1 VKSKSKNP
9 SLTLAKRCRELIL
22 EKKAEDVVVLD
33 LREVSSVA
41 DYFVICSGTSEPHLK
56 ALAAAVAL
64 GLRDD
69 GVRTNRQAGDPSSR
83 WIVLDYGDVLVH
95 LFHPEVRARFSL
107 EHLWGDAKR
116 VR

>member
-1 VKSKSKNP
+1 MKSKAKKP
-9 SLTLAKRCRELIL
+9 ALLLAKQCRELVL
-22 EKKAEDVVVLD
+22 DKKAEDVVVLD

-41 DYFVICSGTSEPHLK
+41 DFFVICSGTSEPHLK
-56 ALAAAVAL
+56 ALAAAVSL
-64 GLRDD
+64 GLKDQ
-69 GVRTNRQAGDPSSR
+69 GMPANKQAGDPSSR
-83 WIVLDYGDVLVH
+83 WIVLDYGDVMVH